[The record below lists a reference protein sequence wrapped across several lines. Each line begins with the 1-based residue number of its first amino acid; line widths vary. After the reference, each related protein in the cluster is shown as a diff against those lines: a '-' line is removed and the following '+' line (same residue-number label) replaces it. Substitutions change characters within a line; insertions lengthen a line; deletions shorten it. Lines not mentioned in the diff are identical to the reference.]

1 MSIQIV
7 LGALMVAVA
16 LPVAWLAV
24 ADSRVANAGV
34 ALRRGGP
41 RFDQRANRL
50 AESSVDRL
58 VRPVLDALARVGRK
72 TTPSSMLAK
81 LEGRLARAGLQA
93 SWTVERLLA
102 LKVVGGSGR
111 RSPWASSSSRRGS
124 PSFHV
129 LAAAVL
135 TYGLWYLPD
144 FFVSNRVDERRRE
157 IQHSLPDTM
166 DQLTIAVEAGLGFE
180 SALAHVAEHGDG
192 PLAEELRRTMQDIQ
206 LGMDRAEALDGMAER
221 SGVEDLQRFLVALRQ
236 AGRYGLSIASVLRT
250 QSAEL
255 RERRRQ
261 AAEQH
266 AQKIPV
272 KVLFPLILFILPTLF
287 IVVLGP
293 GVCRFLDA
301 GGIGGK

>member
-7 LGALMVAVA
+7 LGAFMVAVA

-24 ADSRVANAGV
+24 ADSRVGNAGV
-34 ALRRGGP
+34 ALRRSGP
-41 RFDQRANRL
+41 RFDQRVDKL
-50 AESSVDRL
+50 AASSGDRL
-58 VRPVLDALARVGRK
+58 LRPVLDALTRLGRR

-81 LEGRLARAGLQA
+81 LEGRLASAGLQS

-102 LKVVGGSGR
+102 AKVVLGGIG
-111 RSPWASSSSRRGS
+111 AFFGLDLFFGS
-124 PSFHV
+124 PDVLHV
-129 LAAAVL
+129 LLAVIF
-135 TYGLWYLPD
+135 TFGLWYLPD
-144 FFVSNRVDERRRE
+144 FFVSNRVDERRRQ
-157 IQHSLPDTM
+157 IQHALPDTM

-180 SALAHVAEHGDG
+180 SALAHVAEHGEG

-221 SGVEDLQRFLVALRQ
+221 TGVEDLQRFLVALRQ

-255 RERRRQ
+255 RDRRRQ
-261 AAEQH
+261 AAEEH

-272 KVLFPLILFILPTLF
+272 KVLFPLVLFILPTLF

-293 GVCRFLDA
+293 GVCRFIDA

>member
-7 LGALMVAVA
+7 LGAFLVAAA

-24 ADSRVANAGV
+24 SDDRSATAGV
-34 ALRRGGP
+34 ALRRSGP
-41 RFDQRANRL
+41 RVDHRAAVL
-50 AESSVDRL
+50 AQSSGDRL
-58 VRPVLDALARVGRK
+58 LRPVLDALTRLGRR
-72 TTPSSMLAK
+72 TTPAGMLDK
-81 LEGRLARAGLQA
+81 LEGRLASAGLQA
-93 SWTVERLLA
+93 GWTVERLLA
-102 LKVVGGSGR
+102 AKTALGGAGAFVGVNLLVGGVT
-111 RSPWASSSSRRGS
+111 PLT
-124 PSFHV
+124 V
-129 LAAAVL
+129 LEAVVF

-144 FFVSNRVDERRRE
+144 FFVSQRVDERRRQIE
-157 IQHSLPDTM
+157 RALPDTM

-180 SALAHVAEHGDG
+180 SALAHVAERGDG

-206 LGMDRAEALDGMAER
+206 LGMDRTEALDGMAER
-221 SGVEDLQRFLVALRQ
+221 TGVADLQRFLTALRQ

-261 AAEQH
+261 AAEEH

-272 KVLFPLILFILPTLF
+272 KVLFPLVLFILPTLF

-293 GVCRFLDA
+293 GVLRFLDA
-301 GGIGGK
+301 GGLGGK